1 MNRPPGPGS
10 GNDRDPDP
18 DTPWYLRRPTSDDH
32 TGIARALPNPP
43 RPAPPRR
50 YPPPPPPDVSRAP
63 TAYRQPPGPPV
74 TAWYPRPDRPVP
86 PAPAATPP
94 KRPAPA
100 PAVQKGDDT
109 AARRRRT
116 RQLLIG
122 AGTVAVLIAAAAL
135 LGEVS
140 KVVGTGG
147 KVLDVAKVQVG
158 VLQTLSDPAGGYG
171 ANTVSDVSCNNGR
184 NPNADKGST
193 FTCDAIVNGVQ
204 RHVTVLVS
212 DDSGTYEIDAP
223 R

>member
-10 GNDRDPDP
+10 GHDPDA
-18 DTPWYLRRPTSDDH
+18 DTPWYLRRPTSDDQ
-32 TGIARALPNPP
+32 TGIRPRPNPP

-50 YPPPPPPDVSRAP
+50 YPPP
-63 TAYRQPPGPPV
+63 V
-74 TAWYPRPDRPVP
+74 TPRYERPHRPVP
-86 PAPAATPP
+86 TAPAATPP
-94 KRPAPA
+94 KPQTPAPA
-100 PAVQKGDDT
+100 PQKRDHT

-122 AGTVAVLIAAAAL
+122 AGIVAVLIAAAVL

-140 KVVGTGG
+140 KLAGTGG
-147 KVLDVAKVQVG
+147 KVLDVAKIQAG
-158 VLQTLSDPAGGYG
+158 VLQTLSDPGGGYG

-184 NPNADKGST
+184 NPNADKGTT

-204 RHVTVLVS
+204 RHVAVLVS
-212 DDSGTYEIDAP
+212 DDDGTYEIDSP